1 MINVIPNMNCRFSFS
16 SPVNVASMLPH
27 YGTNHTRWQ
36 EYRYRDENYVA
47 NLLIFW
53 SSGIAGNA
61 STVFLE
67 NIIFI

>member
-47 NLLIFW
+47 NLLIFS